1 MPQVQIIEPIRQQQ
15 TARLRVCAYARV
27 SSDSED
33 QQHSFA
39 AQVRYYTTLITS
51 HEDWEFVDI
60 YADEGITGTRADK
73 REDFQRMMQDCRDG
87 KIDRILVKSLS
98 RFARNTQDCI
108 ASVRELKQLGVTV
121 VFEKEHLNTGTMAN
135 EMFLSMMSA
144 FAQEE
149 SISISQ
155 NMRKGARMRMENG
168 TFRISQIPYGYRADG
183 SGTLMIKPAEAA
195 VVREI
200 YTAYLSGIG
209 VQSIAEEMERR
220 QVPKLRGQAVW
231 SKQGVLYILK
241 NERYMGDARFCK
253 SYRSEMLPFRKIENK
268 GQKKQYYQ
276 ENTHE
281 PIADRNTFIKVQD
294 LLAERGQKHGRP
306 QKREIYPFTGRLIC
320 AECGAAFYRRIKPG
334 GIEWACASHLHNDA
348 NACSMKNVSERELWN
363 AVLALHDKLARN
375 KEEILGEYLSHLR
388 QIQDRQSME
397 NPQILAIHQSIA
409 KLLKQNHTLHDLRV
423 KGCVDSAFF
432 QSQANAIQQQ
442 LDAQRTRLRQYQKQ
456 VDLTPILRETKRLM
470 ESLEQGDLQ
479 MWFSLQVVS
488 VKLSASE
495 IRFTMKNKLVFTE
508 QRGDRT

>member
-1 MPQVQIIEPIRQQQ
+1 M
-15 TARLRVCAYARV
+15 
-27 SSDSED
+27 
-33 QQHSFA
+33 
-39 AQVRYYTTLITS
+39 
-51 HEDWEFVDI
+51 
-60 YADEGITGTRADK
+60 
-73 REDFQRMMQDCRDG
+73 
-87 KIDRILVKSLS
+87 
-98 RFARNTQDCI
+98 
-108 ASVRELKQLGVTV
+108 
-121 VFEKEHLNTGTMAN
+121 
-135 EMFLSMMSA
+135 
-144 FAQEE
+144 
-149 SISISQ
+149 
-155 NMRKGARMRMENG
+155 
-168 TFRISQIPYGYRADG
+168 
-183 SGTLMIKPAEAA
+183 
-195 VVREI
+195 
-200 YTAYLSGIG
+200 
-209 VQSIAEEMERR
+209 
-220 QVPKLRGQAVW
+220 W

-276 ENTHE
+276 ENTHA
-281 PIADRNTFIKVQD
+281 PIVDRNTFIKVQD

-432 QSQANAIQQQ
+432 QSQSNVIQQK

-470 ESLEQGDLQ
+470 ESLEQGDYQ

-488 VKLSASE
+488 VKLSATE
-495 IRFTMKNKLVFTE
+495 IRFTMKNKLVFAE